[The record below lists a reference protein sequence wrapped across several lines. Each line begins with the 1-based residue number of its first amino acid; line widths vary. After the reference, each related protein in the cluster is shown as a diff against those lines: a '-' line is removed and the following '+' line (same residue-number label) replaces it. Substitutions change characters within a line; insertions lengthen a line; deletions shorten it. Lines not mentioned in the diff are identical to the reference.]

1 MRSNLSM
8 RWWLLP
14 IIALFL
20 ALASGCDVKKLSMR
34 LSVRP
39 DGSGAIEAGF
49 LAEKAGLVLL
59 GASSCRDLIEQ
70 SSSGSSSIPKEKIRV
85 VEDRLSEGRCRFSI
99 PFQNFQELRSYM
111 GNENTVRRLT
121 LDPGNRR
128 FEIDMDINV
137 NVEETEFILDL
148 PGTPLQHNAHEARGR
163 QLIWRWTGSS
173 YSPRKERI
181 WASSTVEPEMIS
193 PGLLVLIV
201 ILMGV
206 AALGFL
212 FLRQGGLPRLSVSRA
227 PAQRFCPHCGAPLL
241 PGARFCSH
249 CGRPV

>member
-1 MRSNLSM
+1 MRSKQALPQRVLFFILM
-8 RWWLLP
+8 ALL
-14 IIALFL
+14 L
-20 ALASGCDVKKLSMR
+20 AGACGYAPKNEEVILQLR
-34 LSVRP
+34 VRP
-39 DGSGAIEAGF
+39 DGSGIVHIDISLQTLRE
-49 LAEKAGLVLL
+49 LWI
-59 GASSCRDLIEQ
+59 SSCKALIER
-70 SSSGSSSIPKEKIRV
+70 SSSSIPKEKIQVEERPS
-85 VEDRLSEGRCRFSI
+85 EDRCRLSVH
-99 PFQNFQELRSYM
+99 FQNFQELRSHL
-111 GNENTVRRLT
+111 EETNTVRRLT

-128 FEIDMDINV
+128 FEIDMDVDV
-137 NVEETEFILDL
+137 NFEKTEFILDL